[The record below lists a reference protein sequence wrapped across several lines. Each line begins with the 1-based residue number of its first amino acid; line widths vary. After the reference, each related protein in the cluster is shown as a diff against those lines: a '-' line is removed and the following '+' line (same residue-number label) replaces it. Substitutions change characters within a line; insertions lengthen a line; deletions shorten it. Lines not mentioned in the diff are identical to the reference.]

1 MKWNDP
7 SSVGSRLSDILADNR
22 ILPSDWKYFI
32 PFYIVQQPIT
42 IAINAKNLADGINE
56 AIELYAIDIPPN
68 KLVSGRYD
76 QKYLI
81 D

>member
-1 MKWNDP
+1 MKWNDA
-7 SSVGSRLSDILADNR
+7 SSIGSRLSDLLSDNR

-56 AIELYAIDIPPN
+56 AIELYDIRIPPE
-68 KLVSGRYD
+68 KLVSGRYN
-76 QKYLI
+76 QSYLI